1 MRFKTLW
8 QQAAAAIGAVA
19 LVFSTTG
26 VALEKTFLWDNVA
39 QCSVSNAPGCWPIG
53 TTVELCSNGLCI
65 PGLDGTTIPT
75 AQYRMDIPVDYGGVI
90 DAKARAV
97 TPEGYQCGSPP
108 IPCPYSEWTTLV
120 LTYPPQPSGLTYT
133 LEEKSEMAAPTFV
146 AEYPTAF
153 NNSTTPKTAMSEVA
167 INSGD
172 VLVEVSANE
181 SSQNGLR
188 YLAVTENGT
197 ASFVLQQNYIINQ
210 YTEVEANTYT
220 ATTGENLTVTIMN
233 GSGGFFGGNV
243 IRFSGSAGV
252 GASAKAQ
259 SSSGSPSVNITTTQ
273 ANSAIVAI
281 CGDWNAVSGTQTFTL
296 DGSSTGWTALT
307 DYPGDGAHY
316 GVAIGYIGDAG
327 AAGTKTIAMS
337 APTGQKWSIIVVEVK
352 GSASASASLPPV
364 LSNRFAHLLVR

>member
-1 MRFKTLW
+1 
-8 QQAAAAIGAVA
+8 
-19 LVFSTTG
+19 
-26 VALEKTFLWDNVA
+26 
-39 QCSVSNAPGCWPIG
+39 
-53 TTVELCSNGLCI
+53 
-65 PGLDGTTIPT
+65 
-75 AQYRMDIPVDYGGVI
+75 
-90 DAKARAV
+90 
-97 TPEGYQCGSPP
+97 
-108 IPCPYSEWTTLV
+108 
-120 LTYPPQPSGLTYT
+120 
-133 LEEKSEMAAPTFV
+133 MAAPTFV
-146 AEYPTAF
+146 AQYATAF
-153 NNSTTPKTAMSEVA
+153 NNGTTPKTAMSAVA

-172 VLVEVSANE
+172 VLVAVSANE
-181 SSQNGLR
+181 SAYTDAH
-188 YLAVTENGT
+188 YLGITENGS
-197 ASFVLQQNYIINQ
+197 ASFVLQQNHITGA

-220 ATTGENLTVTIMN
+220 ATTGENLTVTITN
-233 GSGGFFGGNV
+233 TASNYFGGNV

-259 SSSGSPSVNITTTQ
+259 GATGSPSVNITTTQ

-352 GSASASASLPPV
+352 GSASGAAVSFVPP
-364 LSNRFAHLLVR
+364 SRHSQFSHLLVR